1 MSSNAVQHTSMHNR
15 YIVIS
20 PAKDEAARIERT
32 IQSMLKQTVK
42 PVKWVIVD
50 DGSTD
55 ATPQILESYR
65 LNTDWMSVI
74 RVNRDA
80 QRKLGSAEI
89 RAFETG
95 FQSVQNEPFDFVVKL
110 DCDLE
115 FGPAYFE
122 RLLARFDENPRLGI
136 ASGVYFENHEGIWT
150 EVDMPPYHASG
161 ASKVVRA
168 QCFRDIGG
176 FPLYPGWD
184 TADEIKAQAHGWETR
199 HFRDLRFDHLRK
211 EGSAM
216 GGLSTNVL
224 HGHVFYV
231 TNGGPFYFSIKAAMR
246 MLQGKPPI
254 IAGTAMVWGY
264 LRAWLKGSP
273 KLVDDAEAKF
283 YRAQLKQRLIQPFK
297 RGFHSNNVPEKGQ
310 GQA

>member
-1 MSSNAVQHTSMHNR
+1 MSNR

-95 FQSVQNEPFDFVVKL
+95 FHSIQTEPFDFVVKL

-115 FGPAYFE
+115 FGPTYFE
-122 RLLARFDENPRLGI
+122 RLLARFEENPRLGI
-136 ASGVYFENHEGIWT
+136 ASGVYYENNQGNWT
-150 EVDMPPYHASG
+150 EVEMPAYHASG

-184 TADEIKAQAHGWETR
+184 TADEIKASARGWETR
-199 HFRDLRFDHLRK
+199 HFREIRFDHLRN

-216 GGLSTNVL
+216 GGLSTNRL
-224 HGHVFYV
+224 HGQVFYV
-231 TNGGPFYFSIKAAMR
+231 TGGGPFYFAIKAALR
-246 MLQGKPPI
+246 IGQGKPPVV
-254 IAGTAMVWGY
+254 AGAAMIWGY
-264 LRAWLKGSP
+264 LRAWLKQSP
-273 KLVDDAEAKF
+273 KLVNDVEAKY
-283 YRAQLKQRLIQPFK
+283 YRAQLRQRLGQTLK
-297 RGFHSNNVPEKGQ
+297 RALHLNGVVEKGQ
-310 GQA
+310 EQS